1 MSGTADPSAPG
12 NRLSTTE
19 TSHRHEQ
26 QPSVQFRPPILCNF
40 TPPLT
45 IAPVST
51 ALAWTPAAA
60 ERRPALMATRTERS
74 VFRTGATRGSTK
86 GAHCRRDGIVRGTG
100 PIHRGSEAT
109 DAIAARSHS
118 CPRPMRPRRARIH
131 GANAETPAA
140 SARMVR
146 GHGEMGARPARTHM
160 SRAEL
165 NPSTGQLA
173 DVPPRIDRRTDGMH
187 RRIAGTLSALA

>member
-1 MSGTADPSAPG
+1 
-12 NRLSTTE
+12 
-19 TSHRHEQ
+19 
-26 QPSVQFRPPILCNF
+26 
-40 TPPLT
+40 
-45 IAPVST
+45 
-51 ALAWTPAAA
+51 
-60 ERRPALMATRTERS
+60 MATRTERS

-146 GHGEMGARPARTHM
+146 GHGEMRARPARTHM
-160 SRAEL
+160 SRAAL

-173 DVPPRIDRRTDGMH
+173 GVPPRIDRGTEATH
-187 RRIAGTLSALA
+187 RRIAGTLSALARTQGHASGIVPVADAFTAMRRECLAVPRESNAVPLESTAVRRECIAVVGHCIHVPRELLRVTLE